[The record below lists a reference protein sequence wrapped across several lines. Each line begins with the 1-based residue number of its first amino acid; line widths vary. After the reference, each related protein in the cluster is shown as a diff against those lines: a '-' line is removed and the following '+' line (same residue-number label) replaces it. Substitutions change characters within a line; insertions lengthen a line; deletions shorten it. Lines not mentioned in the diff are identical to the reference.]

1 MEGVSCDDLVNGS
14 GGASTPGTRRVLPIV
29 MRAWPE
35 QTRVMRSDRLLIA
48 GGGVCLLVGASTAL
62 AGSSSFPLVTLGL
75 LAVGAVLLV
84 LGLERTRERTSRDG
98 PHDPARGERLARI
111 AFTVDAVLGVA
122 AILTAVFVAI
132 GDARGHAVFH
142 LLTGVIGLALFAALA
157 FRWHP
162 VPGSGIALFR
172 GMVLALLGLAA
183 FGSFVESLGGAGYDA
198 ANDARRIDVLASL
211 HGVGVPFGGFVMT
224 GIPIGIVTCIVV
236 LIAHVTHREQPQ
248 AP

>member
-1 MEGVSCDDLVNGS
+1 
-14 GGASTPGTRRVLPIV
+14 
-29 MRAWPE
+29 
-35 QTRVMRSDRLLIA
+35 MRSDRVLIA

-62 AGSSSFPLVTLGL
+62 AGSSSFPLATLGL

-84 LGLERTRERTSRDG
+84 IGLERARSRGDG
-98 PHDPARGERLARI
+98 PRDPARGDRLARVV
-111 AFTVDAVLGVA
+111 FTIDAMLGIA
-122 AILTAVFVAI
+122 AIGAAAFVAV

-162 VPGSGIALFR
+162 VPGSGVALFR
-172 GMVLALLGLAA
+172 GMVLTLLALAA

-198 ANDARRIDVLASL
+198 ANDARRIDLLAAL

-224 GIPIGIVTCIVV
+224 GIPIGIATCVV
-236 LIAHVTHREQPQ
+236 LLVAHLSHRARPLSS
-248 AP
+248 

>member
-1 MEGVSCDDLVNGS
+1 
-14 GGASTPGTRRVLPIV
+14 
-29 MRAWPE
+29 
-35 QTRVMRSDRLLIA
+35 MRSDRVLIA

-62 AGSSSFPLVTLGL
+62 AGSSSFPLATLGL

-84 LGLERTRERTSRDG
+84 IGLERARSRTRGDG
-98 PHDPARGERLARI
+98 PRDPARGDRLARI
-111 AFTVDAVLGVA
+111 VFTIDAVLGIA
-122 AILTAVFVAI
+122 AIGAAAFVAV

-162 VPGSGIALFR
+162 VPGSGVALFR
-172 GMVLALLGLAA
+172 GMVLTLLALAA

-198 ANDARRIDVLASL
+198 ANDARRIDLLAAL

-224 GIPIGIVTCIVV
+224 GIPIGIATCVV
-236 LIAHVTHREQPQ
+236 LLVAHLLHRARPLTS
-248 AP
+248 

>member
-1 MEGVSCDDLVNGS
+1 
-14 GGASTPGTRRVLPIV
+14 
-29 MRAWPE
+29 
-35 QTRVMRSDRLLIA
+35 MRSDRVLIA

-62 AGSSSFPLVTLGL
+62 AGSSSFPLATLGL

-84 LGLERTRERTSRDG
+84 IGLERARSRGDG
-98 PHDPARGERLARI
+98 PRDPARGDRLARI
-111 AFTVDAVLGVA
+111 VFTIDAMLGIA
-122 AILTAVFVAI
+122 AIGAAAFVAV

-162 VPGSGIALFR
+162 VPGSGVALFR
-172 GMVLALLGLAA
+172 GMVLTLLALAA

-198 ANDARRIDVLASL
+198 ANDARRIDLLAAL

-224 GIPIGIVTCIVV
+224 GIPIGIATCVV
-236 LIAHVTHREQPQ
+236 LLVAHLSHRARPL
-248 AP
+248 PC